1 MTTRS
6 KQLLKDFVKEFPKIV
21 NDMKDANHGLKPSEN
36 NDIYTTSSYHMEGDV
51 WTHTMMVFKEA
62 ITRYPNDYLLH
73 IAVLCHDIGKPYVR
87 EVVIDEVKGTRV
99 RFIGH
104 EGVSV
109 FKTIDILKSKIFE
122 PFELTEQDKLMIL
135 NTIGLHG
142 DFFESFSNEKS
153 LLKMIHK
160 FNSYELFSLVQK
172 HLICDHNGRI
182 SYDEHNSELIETFT
196 KDDYQRYATGLVYP
210 EDYNPPLLTVLV
222 GPPCSGKS
230 TYIAKNL
237 SKALVI
243 SRDNTLIKYGKEKFP
258 DLNYSDLFTTLSS
271 SDHEDIDRLVMEQF
285 MLATSNKQ
293 DIVIDLTN
301 MSPKSRRKWSQGTKN
316 IITKEYY
323 KQAIVFYTGFEEL
336 YKRNTIRAAKE
347 GKFIKEYIMTMMCK
361 NYKVPMYDEYNN
373 IEFVLAN

>member
-1 MTTRS
+1 
-6 KQLLKDFVKEFPKIV
+6 
-21 NDMKDANHGLKPSEN
+21 
-36 NDIYTTSSYHMEGDV
+36 
-51 WTHTMMVFKEA
+51 
-62 ITRYPNDYLLH
+62 
-73 IAVLCHDIGKPYVR
+73 
-87 EVVIDEVKGTRV
+87 
-99 RFIGH
+99 
-104 EGVSV
+104 
-109 FKTIDILKSKIFE
+109 
-122 PFELTEQDKLMIL
+122 
-135 NTIGLHG
+135 
-142 DFFESFSNEKS
+142 
-153 LLKMIHK
+153 
-160 FNSYELFSLVQK
+160 
-172 HLICDHNGRI
+172 
-182 SYDEHNSELIETFT
+182 
-196 KDDYQRYATGLVYP
+196 VYP
-210 EDYNPPLLTVLV
+210 EDYEPHLLTVLV

-230 TYIAKNL
+230 TYIAENL